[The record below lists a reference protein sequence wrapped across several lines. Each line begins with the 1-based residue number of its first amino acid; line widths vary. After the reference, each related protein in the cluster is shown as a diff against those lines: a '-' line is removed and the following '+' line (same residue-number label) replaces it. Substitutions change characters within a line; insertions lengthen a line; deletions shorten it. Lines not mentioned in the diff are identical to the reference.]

1 MALSDMVANFLL
13 SNDASVTFA
22 LGKLDFTFDSFR
34 VDYEG
39 YREIGHKIRQ
49 GAIEVAE
56 ASASSGSQI
65 AAVYTAQR
73 DRLSVPANLDLSGR
87 GRGSIG
93 QQAMIVHEC
102 THALMDFHYYQTTGA
117 VQEACAYIAESIYAT
132 CKLIGLSGGGNTQ
145 SQAILDA
152 ASAIV
157 TGRSMHRNP
166 EYWGMSIG
174 TQLMDAILDLADN
187 WLNLKRVE
195 LEVNTDNPAGVRLY
209 EKSGFVIEGTK
220 RFHTYG
226 DGRWADSYFMAR
238 VRD

>member
-73 DRLSVPANLDLSGR
+73 DRLSLPANLDLSGR
-87 GRGSIG
+87 GRASIG

-132 CKLIGLSGGGNTQ
+132 CKLIGLSGGGNSQ

-152 ASAIV
+152 ASVIV
-157 TGRSMHRNP
+157 TERSMHRNVGQRLLP
-166 EYWGMSIG
+166 GD
-174 TQLMDAILDLADN
+174 TDVAQLIAAVRAHDAYRSEAGQPYRSDGICGGLM
-187 WLNLKRVE
+187 
-195 LEVNTDNPAGVRLY
+195 NPWYMPRA
-209 EKSGFVIEGTK
+209 
-220 RFHTYG
+220 
-226 DGRWADSYFMAR
+226 
-238 VRD
+238 